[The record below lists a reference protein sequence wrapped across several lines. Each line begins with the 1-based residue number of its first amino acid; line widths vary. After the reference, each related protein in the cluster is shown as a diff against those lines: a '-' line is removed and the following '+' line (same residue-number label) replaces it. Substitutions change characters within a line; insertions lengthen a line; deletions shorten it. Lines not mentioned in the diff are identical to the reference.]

1 MPGHVWPLVECSILL
16 TLSVRDT
23 GGLRFQNEAILC
35 FNRSVSSVVEFGL
48 VIYGLL

>member
-1 MPGHVWPLVECSILL
+1 MDAWTCMAAGILL